1 MLEFMVKKKIIENL
15 MTKEDFQKLL
25 GGERGRYYEGRWEY
39 FKEVI
44 EIIKNE
50 NIESVLEIGPAQE
63 PIVKNCD
70 VMVKPEDDMWG
81 RPKNTFS
88 KEYIHDATEKPWP
101 IKDKQYDLVIALQ
114 VWEHLEDKQKQAF
127 QEVMR
132 VAKMAI
138 MSFPYMWDCPKD
150 SRNYPAHHLID
161 EKIIADW
168 TLNVKP
174 EKVIKIPRTGPEVSK
189 GPRIIYFWKF

>member
-1 MLEFMVKKKIIENL
+1 
-15 MTKEDFQKLL
+15 MTYEDYQKLL
-25 GGERGRYYEGRWEY
+25 GGKLGKYYEGRWEY

-50 NIESVLEIGPAQE
+50 NIKSVLEIGPAQE

-81 RPKNTFS
+81 KPENKFF
-88 KEYIHDATEKPWP
+88 KECLVHDATESPWS
-101 IKDKQYDLVIALQ
+101 ISDKQYDLVIALQ

-132 VAKMAI
+132 VSKMAI

-161 EKIIADW
+161 EKIIGDW
-168 TLNVKP
+168 TLNIKP
-174 EKVIKIPRTGPEVSK
+174 EKIIKIPRTGPEVSK